1 MDSLNFLFP
10 IESTSFNELRGDL
23 SAVEIPDSI
32 SFQTKRIYY
41 ISNVPSDSIRGAH
54 AHKELKQ
61 IFIALLGSFT
71 LKVTDGNKTDQVKV
85 SSRSTG
91 YFLPSGFW
99 RELSDFSEDAICLVL
114 ASEHFDEKDYLKEM
128 SDYLVWKKSHE
139 S

>member
-1 MDSLNFLFP
+1 MDSLNFLCAV
-10 IESTSFNELRGDL
+10 ESTLFSEPRGNL
-23 SAVEIPDSI
+23 SAIEIPDSL

-61 IFIALLGSFT
+61 IFFSVLGSFT

-85 SSRSTG
+85 ASRSTG
-91 YFLPSGFW
+91 YFLPSGLW
-99 RELSDFSEDAICLVL
+99 RELSDFSQDAICLVL
-114 ASEHFDEKDYLKEM
+114 ASEHFDEKDYLKDM
-128 SDYLVWKKSHE
+128 SDYLAWKKSHE

>member
-1 MDSLNFLFP
+1 MVSLNFLYP
-10 IESTSFNELRGDL
+10 IESTSYNELRGDL
-23 SAVEIPDSI
+23 SAIEIPDSL

-61 IFIALLGSFT
+61 IFFALLGNFT
-71 LKVTDGNKTDQVKV
+71 LKVTVGSKTDTVKV
-85 SSRSTG
+85 ASQSNG

-99 RELSDFSEDAICLVL
+99 RELSDFSQDAICLVL
-114 ASEHFDEKDYLKEM
+114 ASEHFDEKDYLKDM
-128 SDYLVWKKSHE
+128 SDYLVWKKLHE

>member
-1 MDSLNFLFP
+1 MDSLNFLRAV
-10 IESTSFNELRGDL
+10 ESTLFSEPRGNL
-23 SAVEIPDSI
+23 SAIEIPDLL

-61 IFIALLGSFT
+61 IFFALLGSFT
-71 LKVTDGNKTDQVKV
+71 LKVTDGNNTDRVKV
-85 SSRSTG
+85 ASRSSG

-99 RELSDFSEDAICLVL
+99 RELTDFSNDAICLVL
-114 ASEHFDEKDYLKEM
+114 ASEHFDEKDYLIDM
-128 SDYLVWKKSHE
+128 SDYLAWKTSYE